1 MAGGEGGGGGGGAA
15 AVADVP
21 SLAVRVVAGDGAY
34 LEVIAY
40 LFGHNFT
47 NIFFSGC
54 NVLYQTAWGESY
66 LLAWLC
72 GWLRKSGRFSWRVFG
87 CRLRLRCPCRWL
99 PPAMWFCTQG

>member
-1 MAGGEGGGGGGGAA
+1 MCSHLAGGEGSGGAA

-47 NIFFSGC
+47 NEFF
-54 NVLYQTAWGESY
+54 
-66 LLAWLC
+66 
-72 GWLRKSGRFSWRVFG
+72 
-87 CRLRLRCPCRWL
+87 RLEG
-99 PPAMWFCTQG
+99 ADGG

>member
-1 MAGGEGGGGGGGAA
+1 MAGGEGGGGAA

-47 NIFFSGC
+47 NEFVKNFTLVTPALTTATPLPLTAPKWG
-54 NVLYQTAWGESY
+54 LLKTTPAWGT
-66 LLAWLC
+66 
-72 GWLRKSGRFSWRVFG
+72 RVT
-87 CRLRLRCPCRWL
+87 L
-99 PPAMWFCTQG
+99 T